1 MKTFRRF
8 LLLLVATVLTTTVRA
23 QVINGDLNHNDG
35 LDVEDVTLLIDGYLT
50 GDAEY
55 ISPKINFYQEDNSL
69 IQGKWYKSKTETV
82 VFQEN
87 GLVEGFG
94 QGNVY
99 EYKFL
104 PSQGRILLF
113 AGGAIYNSFDVVYLT
128 DEQMIIR
135 YIDGSFEAYT
145 RSYPVT
151 KVNRI
156 EICYSS
162 NWDPVSQLKLTILAN
177 GVKGTAYLRALV
189 FPEDADNQEVIWS
202 SSDES
207 VVTVDKGSVVA
218 VGEGTAVIICE
229 ATDGSGVKDS
239 CPVTV
244 VDKGYNNGY
253 KCVDLG
259 LSVNWATMN
268 VGANAPEE
276 YGDYFAWGETTAKST
291 YTWENYKWCKGSE
304 YTMTKY
310 CTDSRYGTVD
320 DKSVLDPEDDAAHVN
335 WGGTWRMPTYDELN
349 ELMTKCT
356 WTWTTQNSVDG
367 YKVVG
372 SNGNSIF
379 LPAAGYRY
387 KSSLYLVGYDGGYWS
402 SSLYL
407 TTSRSWYVFF
417 DDSGEVD
424 WTGYDRFFGRSVRA
438 VCP

>member
-218 VGEGTAVIICE
+218 VGEGTAVITCE
-229 ATDGSGVKDS
+229 ATDGT
-239 CPVTV
+239 PMAV
-244 VDKGYNNGY
+244 V
-253 KCVDLG
+253 
-259 LSVNWATMN
+259 
-268 VGANAPEE
+268 
-276 YGDYFAWGETTAKST
+276 
-291 YTWENYKWCKGSE
+291 
-304 YTMTKY
+304 
-310 CTDSRYGTVD
+310 
-320 DKSVLDPEDDAAHVN
+320 
-335 WGGTWRMPTYDELN
+335 
-349 ELMTKCT
+349 
-356 WTWTTQNSVDG
+356 
-367 YKVVG
+367 
-372 SNGNSIF
+372 
-379 LPAAGYRY
+379 
-387 KSSLYLVGYDGGYWS
+387 
-402 SSLYL
+402 
-407 TTSRSWYVFF
+407 
-417 DDSGEVD
+417 
-424 WTGYDRFFGRSVRA
+424 
-438 VCP
+438 

>member
-1 MKTFRRF
+1 MKNFRRF

-23 QVINGDLNHNDG
+23 QVINGDLNHNEG

-82 VFQEN
+82 EFQEN

-113 AGGAIYNSFDVVYLT
+113 SGGAIYNSFDVVYLT
-128 DEQMIIR
+128 DEQMVIR

-218 VGEGTAVIICE
+218 VGEGTATITCE
-229 ATDGSGVKDS
+229 STDGSGVKDS

-276 YGDYFAWGETTAKST
+276 YGDYFAWGETAPKDT
-291 YTWENYKWCKGSE
+291 YSEENYKW
-304 YTMTKY
+304 YDDTYNLTKY
-310 CTDSRYGTVD
+310 CNKSDCGTVD
-320 DKSVLDPEDDAAHVN
+320 DKTVLDPEDDAAHVN
-335 WGGTWRMPTYDELN
+335 WGGTWRMPTYDECN
-349 ELMTKCT
+349 ELIDNCTTT
-356 WTWTTQNSVDG
+356 WTSLNG
-367 YKVVG
+367 VVG
-372 SNGNSIF
+372 CLVTGPNGNSIF
-379 LPAAGYRY
+379 LPAAGFRDGD
-387 KSSLYLVGYDGGYWS
+387 SLYSMGDFGNFWS
-402 SSLYL
+402 SSLNTKNTRTAYYL
-407 TTSRSWYVFF
+407 AFNSISESWYFRRRW
-417 DDSGEVD
+417 D
-424 WTGYDRFFGRSVRA
+424 GYSVRA

>member
-1 MKTFRRF
+1 MKRYSLY
-8 LLLLVATVLTTTVRA
+8 LLLLAAMALTSTVRA
-23 QVINGDLNHNDG
+23 QIINGDLNHNDG

-50 GDAEY
+50 GEAEY
-55 ISPKINFYQEDNSL
+55 ITPKINFYQEDNSL
-69 IQGKWYKSKTETV
+69 IEGKWYKSKTASIE
-82 VFQEN
+82 FKES
-87 GLVEGFG
+87 GIAEGFG
-94 QGNVY
+94 DGNVY
-99 EYKFL
+99 EYKVL

-113 AGGAIYNSFDVVYLT
+113 TGGAIYNSFDVVYLT
-128 DEQMIIR
+128 DEQMVIR

-145 RSYPVT
+145 HSYPVT

-162 NWDPVSQLKLTILAN
+162 NWDPVGRLIMHVYSN
-177 GVKGTAYLRALV
+177 GVIDDERLRALV
-189 FPEDADNQEVIWS
+189 FPEDADNKEVIWS

-218 VGEGTAVIICE
+218 VGEGTAVITCE

-335 WGGTWRMPTYDELN
+335 WGGTWRMPTHDEFT
-349 ELMTKCT
+349 ELRTKCT
-356 WTWTTQNSVDG
+356 WEWTSLNGVYG
-367 YKVVG
+367 RKVTG
-372 SNGNSIF
+372 PNGNSIF
-379 LPAAGYRY
+379 LPAAGCRY
-387 KSSLYLVGYDGGYWS
+387 DRTLGGAGGHGYYWS
-402 SSLYL
+402 SSLD
-407 TTSRSWYVFF
+407 TSGSNYAYYVNFYS
-417 DDSGEVD
+417 SGVGWGD
-424 WTGYDRFFGRSVRA
+424 YGRCGGRSVRP
-438 VCP
+438 VCQ